1 MDEKGQQQ
9 DPIVWRDSMSDGS
22 IAVRNFH
29 YSLKEMREDELKA
42 WSSDFDKVV
51 EKNLNVFIDYPT

>member
-1 MDEKGQQQ
+1 
-9 DPIVWRDSMSDGS
+9 MSDGS

-42 WSSDFDKVV
+42 WSPDFDKVV